1 MVNILVSL
9 FIAYLLIGFLF
20 AIAFAVKGVQKID
33 PVAAESNW
41 KFRLLIIPGSMA
53 CWPMLLKKW
62 LKEK

>member
-53 CWPMLLKKW
+53 FWPMLLKKW